1 MSTTI
6 ETHTLDVPGVQL
18 TYDVRGDLHSGET
31 ALLMIG
37 SPMGANGF
45 TTLATYFAE
54 RARRDLTT
62 RAESSGACGR
72 TTPRESTPADHADDL
87 HRLIEA
93 LGTGPVD
100 VFASSGG
107 AVNSLTLLERHPEQV
122 RTLVAHEPPLSDLL
136 PDREVLAAV
145 AQDIHETYLG
155 RGTGPAMAKFI
166 QLVMYEGQ
174 LPADYLDQ
182 PEPDPAAFG
191 LPTEDD
197 GRRDDPLLGQNM
209 RITTTYEPDFDAII
223 AAQTRVVVAAGV
235 ESADQMT
242 GRAAAVVADRLG
254 GDLAVFPSDHG
265 GFLGGEYG
273 QRGDPEAFGPRL
285 REVLGY

>member
-6 ETHTLDVPGVQL
+6 ESHTLDVPGVRL

-31 ALLMIG
+31 VLLMIG

-45 TTLATYFAE
+45 TTLATYFTE
-54 RARRDLTT
+54 RPVVTYDPRGVERSMRTDDAT
-62 RAESSGACGR
+62 ESS
-72 TTPRESTPADHADDL
+72 PADHADDL

-93 LGTGPVD
+93 LDAGPVD

-107 AVNSLTLLERHPEQV
+107 AVNALALLERYPEQV
-122 RTLVAHEPPLSDLL
+122 GTLVAHEPPLSDLL

-145 AQDIHETYLG
+145 AHDIHETYLS

-166 QLVMYEGQ
+166 QLVMFEGR
-174 LPADYLDQ
+174 LPDDSPDR
-182 PEPDPAAFG
+182 PEPDPAMSG

-197 GRRDDPLLGQNM
+197 GDRNDPLLGQNM
-209 RITTTYEPDFDAII
+209 GTSTTYEPDFNSII
-223 AAQTRVVVAAGV
+223 AASTRVAVAAGV
-235 ESADQMT
+235 ESANQMT

-254 GDLAVFPSDHG
+254 GELTVFPSNDG

-273 QRGDPEAFGPRL
+273 QRGDPDAFGPKL
-285 REVLGY
+285 REVLRY

>member
-1 MSTTI
+1 MSPTI
-6 ETHTLDVPGVQL
+6 ETHTLDVPGVRL

-31 ALLMIG
+31 VLLMIG

-45 TTLATYFAE
+45 TTLATYFTE
-54 RARRDLTT
+54 RPVVTYDPRGVER
-62 RAESSGACGR
+62 SVR
-72 TTPRESTPADHADDL
+72 TDDATESTPADHADDL

-93 LGTGPVD
+93 LDAGPVD

-107 AVNSLTLLERHPEQV
+107 AVNALALLERHPEQV
-122 RTLVAHEPPLSDLL
+122 GTLVAHEPPLSDLL

-145 AQDIHETYLG
+145 AHDIHETYLS

-166 QLVMYEGQ
+166 QLVMFEGR
-174 LPADYLDQ
+174 LPDDYLDR
-182 PEPDPAAFG
+182 PEPDPAVFG

-197 GRRDDPLLGQNM
+197 GDRSDPLLGQNM
-209 RITTTYEPDFDAII
+209 GTSTTYAPDFDSII
-223 AAQTRVVVAAGV
+223 AAPTRVVVAAGV
-235 ESADQMT
+235 ESANQMT

-254 GDLAVFPSDHG
+254 GELTVFPSNHG

-273 QRGDPEAFGPRL
+273 QSGDPDAFGPKL
-285 REVLGY
+285 REVLRH